1 METYRNKYEK
11 YGNLMEGFFKAPAT
25 GKYRF
30 YITCDDNC
38 ELQFDAANPYDT
50 TTPPTYVYTKVAYR
64 SGAVAFRDIHRT
76 GSKTVSDWI
85 DLVKDKRYSMQG
97 KHIEGSGDDHMTVSV
112 EFQTNT
118 PPANH
123 PHIMKAEQKF
133 EIVNTD

>member
-1 METYRNKYEK
+1 
-11 YGNLMEGFFKAPAT
+11 MEGFFKAPAT
-25 GKYRF
+25 GKFRF

-38 ELQFDAANPYDT
+38 ELQFDAANPYDAA
-50 TTPPTYVYTKVAYR
+50 TPPTYVYTKIAYR
-64 SGAVAFRDIHRT
+64 SGAVGFRDIHRT

-97 KHIEGSGDDHMTVSV
+97 KHIEGTGDDHMTVSV
-112 EFQTNT
+112 EFQNDT

-133 EIVNTD
+133 ELVNTD